1 MVVERAV
8 KWDIWA
14 MNLRPSPFLYFQIA
28 KTGES
33 CLLSGTINLKSS
45 LQSPG
50 PSKQQQMETQ
60 PGVPQE
66 CMVYQSPHCDLG

>member
-28 KTGES
+28 ETKES
-33 CLLSGTINLKSS
+33 CLLSGTINLTSP
-45 LQSPG
+45 LQS
-50 PSKQQQMETQ
+50 
-60 PGVPQE
+60 
-66 CMVYQSPHCDLG
+66 LGLWIVR